1 MLSLEYAGSDS
12 SVLPL
17 PYAGLAP
24 LATATVLH
32 RCEAEINP
40 GRHRHTAS
48 TLKLMC
54 FSLLF
59 VYKHTGKRRNK
70 IFFFSSSLFASS
82 WLSFWNVDIPI
93 MPRCFSAP
101 WCPHFWLYRW
111 SWSAQGIYWSS
122 YLVLWQAESINQGAS
137 FMLTYSRHISALQDT
152 RSQCYPAKFDQ
163 QMQFPCATA
172 ISDEDVIMWNWAK
185 W

>member
-1 MLSLEYAGSDS
+1 MWSWNKSTERQ
-12 SVLPL
+12 
-17 PYAGLAP
+17 
-24 LATATVLH
+24 TH
-32 RCEAEINP
+32 RKHTEINVLFTAV
-40 GRHRHTAS
+40 RVQTHRERE
-48 TLKLMC
+48 
-54 FSLLF
+54 
-59 VYKHTGKRRNK
+59 KRTRK
-70 IFFFSSSLFASS
+70 FFFSSPLFASS

-122 YLVLWQAESINQGAS
+122 YLVLWQAESINQGGS

>member
-1 MLSLEYAGSDS
+1 MLSLKYLESDS
-12 SVLPL
+12 SVLLL

-24 LATATVLH
+24 PATAAALH

-40 GRHRHTAS
+40 RRDRHTAN
-48 TLKLMC
+48 TQKLMC

-59 VYKHTGKRRNK
+59 VYKHTGKKNK
-70 IFFFSSSLFASS
+70 KFFFSSLLFASS